1 MITAPPSFGT
11 VLSGFLTQLKC
22 APAFLLLLSPFVAL
36 SLEHPPLGT
45 CLLPG
50 HRSRC
55 INLSLGGQYL
65 RFVTLPRRGSSV
77 IRCRNFPGRETCPL
91 LELENEH
98 PTTGRLYKD
107 TYPYWNSI
115 QCILHWRGTLNT
127 PPPPTLVW
135 NAPSHFPTSQAIPP
149 SYQMGRLSRSNSIS
163 IFPCSKFICMTSIV
177 IFKEKI

>member
-127 PPPPTLVW
+127 PPTLVW